1 MLKFRQQWAQSR
13 AGQKAMINLLR
24 EFPTSVAP
32 LRPLSASSAL
42 RFLLHAVTAALLL
55 SAMVLNSA
63 HAQESPR
70 AKSIAKRV
78 MCMCGGC
85 QDSAGMCS
93 HPGGTFSGP
102 CETARAIQKD
112 LDVRV
117 GRNQSDDAILTAY
130 VQQYGPTVLV
140 EPPKKGFDLLA
151 WVMPVVL
158 PLIALLLV
166 WRAARRWRQKAVL
179 APAGG
184 PPIDP
189 GLLARVEREAGREP
203 LRGSDE

>member
-1 MLKFRQQWAQSR
+1 M
-13 AGQKAMINLLR
+13 
-24 EFPTSVAP
+24 P
-32 LRPLSASSAL
+32 LRPFSASSAL
-42 RFLLHAVTAALLL
+42 RFLPSRRNLGADPDRHDAAFG
-55 SAMVLNSA
+55 
-63 HAQESPR
+63 HAQELPR

-102 CETARAIQKD
+102 CETARAMQKD

-117 GRNQSDDAILTAY
+117 GRNESDDAILTAY

-151 WVMPVVL
+151 WIMPVVAAADCTRARL
-158 PLIALLLV
+158 ASSPTLAAQSGPRSRRRPADRSRIAG
-166 WRAARRWRQKAVL
+166 ARR
-179 APAGG
+179 
-184 PPIDP
+184 
-189 GLLARVEREAGREP
+189 ARSEQGTGQGR
-203 LRGSDE
+203 G

>member
-1 MLKFRQQWAQSR
+1 M
-13 AGQKAMINLLR
+13 M
-24 EFPTSVAP
+24 
-32 LRPLSASSAL
+32 
-42 RFLLHAVTAALLL
+42 
-55 SAMVLNSA
+55 LNSA
-63 HAQESPR
+63 NAQELPR

-102 CETARAIQKD
+102 CETARAMQKD

-117 GRNQSDDAILTAY
+117 GRNESDDAILTAY

-140 EPPKKGFDLLA
+140 EPPKRGFDLLA
-151 WVMPVVL
+151 WIMPVLL
-158 PLIALLLV
+158 PLIALVLV
-166 WRAARRWRQKAVL
+166 WQAVRRWRHKAVL

-184 PPIDP
+184 SAIDP
-189 GLLARVEREAGREP
+189 GLLARVEREASGETAR
-203 LRGSDE
+203 SADE